1 VEIMEETSSMP
12 QVSGPGPGVEKP
24 FGPVAAV
31 FLAAGFGALVLGIL
45 TTLGEA
51 NESVKSWLEWSTS
64 VGPLSGKTI
73 IAVAAFV
80 VAWVVLGIALR
91 GRNPKPSTV
100 FTWAAVLVAVGLVLT
115 FPTFFQA
122 FAPEE

>member
-1 VEIMEETSSMP
+1 VETVENDVMETSKGA
-12 QVSGPGPGVEKP
+12 VAERP

-31 FLAAGFGALVLGIL
+31 FLAAGIGSLVLGIL
-45 TTLGEA
+45 TRLAEA
-51 NESVKSWLEWSTS
+51 RESIKSALQWSAS

-73 IAVAAFV
+73 IATIAFFVSWAILAAV
-80 VAWVVLGIALR
+80 LR
-91 GRNPKPSTV
+91 GRDVNHRSVYIWT
-100 FTWAAVLVAVGLVLT
+100 AVLLGLGLVLT

>member
-1 VEIMEETSSMP
+1 MEETSSMHRAP
-12 QVSGPGPGVEKP
+12 RSGAGADKP

-31 FLAAGFGALVLGIL
+31 FLAAGVGSLVLGIL
-45 TTLGEA
+45 TTLAEA
-51 NESVKSWLEWSTS
+51 NESIKSWLEWSTS

-73 IAVAAFV
+73 LAVIAFV

-91 GRNPKPSTV
+91 GRDPRPSTV
-100 FTWAAVLVAVGLVLT
+100 FTWTAVLVAVGLVLT
-115 FPTFFQA
+115 FPTFFTA

>member
-1 VEIMEETSSMP
+1 MEETSSM
-12 QVSGPGPGVEKP
+12 QGVSRPGVDVDKP
-24 FGPVAAV
+24 FGPIAAV
-31 FLAAGFGALVLGIL
+31 FLAAGVGSLVLGIL
-45 TTLGEA
+45 TTLAEA

-73 IAVAAFV
+73 LAVIAFI

-91 GRNPKPSTV
+91 GRDPKPSTV
-100 FTWAAVLVAVGLVLT
+100 FTWTAVLVAVGLVLT
-115 FPTFFQA
+115 FPTFFTA

>member
-1 VEIMEETSSMP
+1 MQETGSM
-12 QVSGPGPGVEKP
+12 QRDSGHRVGADSP

-31 FLAAGFGALVLGIL
+31 FLAAGVGALVLGIL

-51 NESVKSWLEWSTS
+51 SESIKSWLEWSTS

-73 IAVAAFV
+73 IAVVAFV
-80 VAWVVLGIALR
+80 LAWVALGISLR
-91 GRNPKPSTV
+91 DRDPKPRTV
-100 FTWAAVLVAVGLVLT
+100 FTWTAVLVAVGLVLT
-115 FPTFFQA
+115 FPTFFQT

>member
-1 VEIMEETSSMP
+1 
-12 QVSGPGPGVEKP
+12 
-24 FGPVAAV
+24 V
-31 FLAAGFGALVLGIL
+31 FLAAGVGAAVLGIL
-45 TTLGEA
+45 TTLAEA
-51 NESVKSWLEWSTS
+51 SEGVKSWLEWSTS

-73 IAVAAFV
+73 IAVIAFV
-80 VAWVVLGIALR
+80 VAWVVLGIGLR

-100 FTWAAVLVAVGLVLT
+100 FTWTAVLVVVGLVLT

>member
-1 VEIMEETSSMP
+1 MEEGSSM
-12 QVSGPGPGVEKP
+12 QGVSGPGAGMDKP

-31 FLAAGFGALVLGIL
+31 FLAAGVGALVLGIL
-45 TTLGEA
+45 TTLAEA

-73 IAVAAFV
+73 IAVIAFV

-91 GRNPKPSTV
+91 GKDPKPSTV
-100 FTWAAVLVAVGLVLT
+100 FTWTAVLVAVGLVLT
-115 FPTFFQA
+115 FPTFFQV